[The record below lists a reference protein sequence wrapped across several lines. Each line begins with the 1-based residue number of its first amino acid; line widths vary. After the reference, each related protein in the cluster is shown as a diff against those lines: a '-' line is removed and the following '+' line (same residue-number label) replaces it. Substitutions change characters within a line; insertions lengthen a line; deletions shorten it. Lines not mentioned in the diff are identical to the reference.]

1 MRIKS
6 FPTLVHKEGLAAI
19 MAAAALF
26 LLSSVSDAPLQGP
39 ADPAA
44 SASPHIKAPWIFV
57 GVQFMLKFIPPLIAG
72 VLIPLALL
80 MVWVG
85 LPFLRA
91 SQHEKMWA
99 FFSTLLAAV
108 ACSLLGFV
116 W

>member
-1 MRIKS
+1 MKIKS
-6 FPTLVHKEGLAAI
+6 FPALVHKEGLAAI
-19 MAAAALF
+19 MAAAALL
-26 LLSSVSDAPLQGP
+26 LLSSIADAPLQGP

-57 GVQFMLKFIPPLIAG
+57 GIQFMLKFIPPLVAG
-72 VLIPLALL
+72 VLIPLGLL
-80 MVWVG
+80 MVWAG

-91 SQHEKMWA
+91 SQRQKRWA

-108 ACSLLGFV
+108 ACAFLGYF